1 MPNRF
6 EKYLDLGDILAFW
19 DPNQHFGERLTE
31 NLDQILHAIDCKGD
45 AKAGWPPRAI
55 SSTRG
60 VWRYTVRYSILF
72 NLSRAGNATPVTN
85 PIQTLERDQW
95 KGKPLWRERSHW
107 WS

>member
-6 EKYLDLGDILAFW
+6 EKYLDLGDILEFW

-55 SSTRG
+55 SSTLCL
-60 VWRYTVRYSILF
+60 VCEE
-72 NLSRAGNATPVTN
+72 TPWEFQKCPNGFV
-85 PIQTLERDQW
+85 DA
-95 KGKPLWRERSHW
+95 
-107 WS
+107 

>member
-6 EKYLDLGDILAFW
+6 EKYLDLGDILHFG

-55 SSTRG
+55 SSTIQIPLVADLKIEFRIFLGKSVHKG
-60 VWRYTVRYSILF
+60 VV
-72 NLSRAGNATPVTN
+72 N
-85 PIQTLERDQW
+85 
-95 KGKPLWRERSHW
+95 
-107 WS
+107 